1 MAEDKVFGTSNWNPW
16 DQHVQGGLRDNNY
29 LTGKNTL
36 LCVGPPFLSALGN
49 AATSNVYPIGLAQNF
64 AVAQNSAVQQLHEI
78 GSEKCYFFRGR
89 TVRQVTLGRIVY
101 HGPSLL
107 RVMYSWYYTGA
118 TAGGGEVGGIDA
130 IKDMFGGSVP
140 AYLQPFTTGGTGSE
154 YGPSLTD
161 ELPAVFKQPGYENLW
176 LNLASDIFRV
186 PTGLMLLMRDTED
199 NTVGAYYLEQCMIPT
214 HTMAV
219 DSQGLIIQETIT
231 IIPGEIVP
239 INTNAVSLVTAAPN
253 QQAEFGMSS
262 DASLTPL

>member
-1 MAEDKVFGTSNWNPW
+1 MTEKIFGTDGWNPW
-16 DQHVQGGLRDNNY
+16 GQHVQGGLRDNNY

-36 LCVGPPFLSALGN
+36 LCVGPPFLQALGT

-64 AVAQNSAVQQLHEI
+64 AIAQNSAVQQLFEI
-78 GSEKCYFFRGR
+78 GSEKSYFFRGR

-107 RVMYSWYYTGA
+107 RVMYAWYYTGSDSPQD
-118 TAGGGEVGGIDA
+118 VSA
-130 IKDMFGGSVP
+130 INDMFEGSVP
-140 AYLQPFTTGGTGSE
+140 DYLQPFSSTGTASDYGAALTG
-154 YGPSLTD
+154 
-161 ELPAVFKQPGYENLW
+161 ELPTIHTQPGYDNLW

-186 PTGLMLLMRDTED
+186 PTGIMLLMRDTED

-231 IIPGEIVP
+231 IIPGNVVP
-239 INTNAVSLVTAAPN
+239 INTPAVNLVTAAPN
-253 QQAEFGMSS
+253 QQPEFG
-262 DASLTPL
+262 ASINASIVDDG

>member
-1 MAEDKVFGTSNWNPW
+1 MADKQFGTSNWNPW
-16 DQHVQGGLRDNNY
+16 HQHVQGGLRDNNY

-36 LCVGPPFLSALGN
+36 LCVGPPFLSALGD

-64 AVAQNSAVQQLHEI
+64 AIAQNSAVQQLHEI
-78 GSEKCYFFRGR
+78 GSEKAYFFRGR

-118 TAGGGEVGGIDA
+118 TPGATGGINP

-140 AYLQPFTTGGTGSE
+140 EYLQPFSVGGTATD
-154 YGPSLTD
+154 YGPSLTG
-161 ELPAVFKQPGYENLW
+161 ELPEVFKQPGYDNLW

-239 INTNAVSLVTAAPN
+239 INTTAVSLVTAAPN
-253 QQAEFGMSS
+253 MQPEFGMSAEAAIF
-262 DASLTPL
+262 DV